1 VTQLRKMMLE
11 ELQRRNYSNGTI
23 RHHLRVVQEFARHFA
38 TAPDKLGLNE
48 LRSYQ
53 AYLLRTRKLA
63 VGTVVNHVSALRF
76 FFVRTLKRQEF
87 RDFIPYPNEPERL
100 PTILS
105 LDEVARLINAS
116 SNLFRR
122 ALLMTVYG
130 TGMRRSE
137 VVRLKVSDIDST
149 RMIIRVVQG
158 KGGKDRDLPLN
169 PELLETLRAYWR
181 WRKPKVYL
189 FPSRGERRGPDVPLS
204 DKTVWQVC
212 GDTAKRAGITKH
224 VTPHTLRHSWATH
237 LLEAGT
243 DLRTIQ
249 MLLGH
254 DDLETTAQYIHLSQK
269 HLHAA
274 ANPLAK
280 LQLFDANASNPGSKP
295 KQQG

>member
-1 VTQLRKMMLE
+1 MTHLRKMMLE

-23 RHHLRVVQEFARHFA
+23 RHHLRAVEEFANHYGKS
-38 TAPDKLGLNE
+38 PDKLGLSE

-53 AYLLRTRKLA
+53 AYLLKERKLA
-63 VGTVVNHVSALRF
+63 VGTVVNHVAGLRF

-100 PTILS
+100 PTILG

-116 SNLFRR
+116 GNLFRR

-137 VVRLKVSDIDST
+137 VVRLKVSDIDSQ
-149 RMIIRVVQG
+149 RMIIRVDRG
-158 KGGKDRDLPLN
+158 KGGRSRDLPLS
-169 PELLETLRAYWR
+169 PALLQTLREYWR
-181 WRKPKVYL
+181 WRRPKTYL
-189 FPSRGERRGPDVPLS
+189 FPSRHPRPGPEQPIS
-204 DKTVWQVC
+204 DKSVWLACQEAAHDA
-212 GDTAKRAGITKH
+212 GLSKR

-249 MLLGH
+249 VLLGH
-254 DDLETTAQYIHLSQK
+254 GDLETTAQYLHLSK
-269 HLHAA
+269 RHLQAVV
-274 ANPLAK
+274 NPLESLTLTSPRDIHRAFRRQK
-280 LQLFDANASNPGSKP
+280 TL
-295 KQQG
+295 

>member
-53 AYLLRTRKLA
+53 AYLLKTRKLA
-63 VGTVVNHVSALRF
+63 VGTVVNHLSALRF
-76 FFVRTLKRQEF
+76 FFVRTLKRNEF

-149 RMIIRVVQG
+149 RMICVTIKPRCVLDQSAEIAA
-158 KGGKDRDLPLN
+158 RLAS
-169 PELLETLRAYWR
+169 LRA
-181 WRKPKVYL
+181 L
-189 FPSRGERRGPDVPLS
+189 QPSSNDSEGP
-204 DKTVWQVC
+204 
-212 GDTAKRAGITKH
+212 
-224 VTPHTLRHSWATH
+224 
-237 LLEAGT
+237 
-243 DLRTIQ
+243 
-249 MLLGH
+249 
-254 DDLETTAQYIHLSQK
+254 
-269 HLHAA
+269 
-274 ANPLAK
+274 
-280 LQLFDANASNPGSKP
+280 
-295 KQQG
+295 